1 MSSATPPT
9 LVKPRRPR
17 LGPAGATPAPADHAV
32 APRPLW
38 NDAAATPNLDAMR
51 RALVADLSRHFPLDP
66 SSTEVGVVLICGD
79 SEDASMDWA
88 GLVLTLPS
96 VADPEDDE
104 ENDGEEAGSL
114 WVKPL
119 HMDGPRA
126 HDEKKKRAKTKRGGD
141 LVLVSAEDPPPLSL
155 ARPTAPVVRLSVS
168 KDSPVQKIDG
178 AAIMDRLRF
187 TTTELAPAGS
197 GQSLGAVEDR
207 GLNPT
212 KGHDVSRSTVT
223 SVYAFAPESHELA
236 KELSRDLAATGGARP
251 PRHACLPSPRASSA
265 ADVGKRKRH
274 AFGHDTDGEND
285 EYTHG
290 ESDEYDND
298 DTPGTTVVFE
308 GTSRQTARRVP
319 GLPAP
324 VSNPLFETN
333 AGSALDF
340 DAESKD
346 GEKDEIG
353 TPHPT
358 PAALGDRAAA
368 VLRDALRSSN
378 AVQLVL
384 PRSDVMCAL
393 AEVDE
398 MRSRLKRAR

>member
-1 MSSATPPT
+1 M
-9 LVKPRRPR
+9 VKPRRPR

-265 ADVGKRKRH
+265 ADVGKRKRP
-274 AFGHDTDGEND
+274 AFGHDPDGEND
-285 EYTHG
+285 EYTCG
-290 ESDEYDND
+290 EYDEYTYGEYDEYDHD

-324 VSNPLFETN
+324 VSNPLFDD

-340 DAESKD
+340 FDAESKD
-346 GEKDEIG
+346 DVG
-353 TPHPT
+353 TPRP
-358 PAALGDRAAA
+358 PPPALGDKAAA

-378 AVQLVL
+378 AVELVL

>member
-1 MSSATPPT
+1 M
-9 LVKPRRPR
+9 
-17 LGPAGATPAPADHAV
+17 TPAPADHAV

-104 ENDGEEAGSL
+104 EGDGEEAGSL

-126 HDEKKKRAKTKRGGD
+126 RDEKKKRAKTKRGGD

-187 TTTELAPAGS
+187 TTTELAPADS
-197 GQSLGAVEDR
+197 GPSLAAVEDR
-207 GLNPT
+207 GLNAT

-223 SVYAFAPESHELA
+223 SVYAFAPERRELA
-236 KELSRDLAATGGARP
+236 EELSRGLAATGGARP
-251 PRHACLPSPRASSA
+251 PRHAGLPSPRASSV
-265 ADVGKRKRH
+265 VGKRKRPR
-274 AFGHDTDGEND
+274 FGRNPDRADDKREHGAD
-285 EYTHG
+285 EYR
-290 ESDEYDND
+290 YDD
-298 DTPGTTVVFE
+298 DTPGTVVFE
-308 GTSRQTARRVP
+308 GTSRLTARRVRDV
-319 GLPAP
+319 LPAP
-324 VSNPLFETN
+324 VSNPLFDDS
-333 AGSALDF
+333 GSALDF
-340 DAESKD
+340 DAEFDAESKD
-346 GEKDEIG
+346 RG
-353 TPHPT
+353 TSPVPEG
-358 PAALGDRAAA
+358 PALGDRAAA
-368 VLRDALRSSN
+368 VLRDALLSSN
-378 AVQLVL
+378 AVELVL

>member
-1 MSSATPPT
+1 M
-9 LVKPRRPR
+9 
-17 LGPAGATPAPADHAV
+17 TPAPADHAV

-104 ENDGEEAGSL
+104 DDDGEEAGSL

-126 HDEKKKRAKTKRGGD
+126 RDEKKKRAKTKRGGD

-223 SVYAFAPESHELA
+223 SVYAFAPERRELA
-236 KELSRDLAATGGARP
+236 EELSRGLAATGGARA

-265 ADVGKRKRH
+265 ADVGKRKRP
-274 AFGHDTDGEND
+274 AFGHDPDSEYD
-285 EYTHG
+285 EYTYG
-290 ESDEYDND
+290 GDEYDHD

-324 VSNPLFETN
+324 VSNPLFDD
-333 AGSALDF
+333 AGSALEF
-340 DAESKD
+340 
-346 GEKDEIG
+346 DEIG
-353 TPHPT
+353 TPHP
-358 PAALGDRAAA
+358 PPPALGDRAAA
-368 VLRDALRSSN
+368 VLRDALLSSN
-378 AVQLVL
+378 AVELVL

>member
-1 MSSATPPT
+1 M
-9 LVKPRRPR
+9 
-17 LGPAGATPAPADHAV
+17 TPAAADHAV

-38 NDAAATPNLDAMR
+38 NDAAATPHLDAMR

-207 GLNPT
+207 GLDPT

-223 SVYAFAPESHELA
+223 SVYAFAPERRELA
-236 KELSRDLAATGGARP
+236 EELSRGLAATGGART
-251 PRHACLPSPRASSA
+251 PRHACLPSPRPS
-265 ADVGKRKRH
+265 DVGKRKRP
-274 AFGHDTDGEND
+274 AFGHDGNGSDGD
-285 EYTHG
+285 EYTRG
-290 ESDEYDND
+290 GDEYEYD

-333 AGSALDF
+333 AGLALNF
-340 DAESKD
+340 DAETKD
-346 GEKDEIG
+346 GENDEIG
-353 TPHPT
+353 TPRPS

>member
-1 MSSATPPT
+1 MSIISPLASWFKVMSSETPPPWSSLGGPG
-9 LVKPRRPR
+9 LVR
-17 LGPAGATPAPADHAV
+17 LGVTPAAADHAV

-38 NDAAATPNLDAMR
+38 NDAAATPHLDAMR

-126 HDEKKKRAKTKRGGD
+126 RDEKKKRAKTKRGGD

-178 AAIMDRLRF
+178 AGDHGPPPLHHHGARARRFGALEPRSRRGPRARPDEGPRREPIDRHFGVRVRPGER
-187 TTTELAPAGS
+187 ELA
-197 GQSLGAVEDR
+197 E
-207 GLNPT
+207 
-212 KGHDVSRSTVT
+212 
-223 SVYAFAPESHELA
+223 
-236 KELSRDLAATGGARP
+236 ELSRGLAATGEAPGP
-251 PRHACLPSPRASSA
+251 LDTKCLPSSPTVRRRERSDPAS
-265 ADVGKRKRH
+265 
-274 AFGHDTDGEND
+274 HDGNGSDGD

-290 ESDEYDND
+290 GDEYEYD

-319 GLPAP
+319 GVLPAP
-324 VSNPLFETN
+324 VSNPLFDDSRDRRSTLTPSQRTGRRTKSGLQVARRRRL
-333 AGSALDF
+333 AGQ
-340 DAESKD
+340 
-346 GEKDEIG
+346 G
-353 TPHPT
+353 
-358 PAALGDRAAA
+358 AA

-378 AVQLVL
+378 AASWSCRG
-384 PRSDVMCAL
+384 PT
-393 AEVDE
+393 
-398 MRSRLKRAR
+398 

>member
-1 MSSATPPT
+1 M
-9 LVKPRRPR
+9 VKPRRPR

-38 NDAAATPNLDAMR
+38 NDAAATPNHDAMR

-104 ENDGEEAGSL
+104 DDDGEEAGSL

-126 HDEKKKRAKTKRGGD
+126 RDEKKKRAKTKSGGD

-187 TTTELAPAGS
+187 TTTELAPADS
-197 GQSLGAVEDR
+197 GPSLAAVEDR
-207 GLNPT
+207 GLNAT

-223 SVYAFAPESHELA
+223 SVYAFAPERRELA
-236 KELSRDLAATGGARP
+236 EELSRGLMECTGGSARP
-251 PRHACLPSPRASSA
+251 PRRACLPSPRASSV
-265 ADVGKRKRH
+265 ADVGKRKRPR
-274 AFGHDTDGEND
+274 FGHSPDHADD
-285 EYTHG
+285 EYRHG
-290 ESDEYDND
+290 GCEYRYDD
-298 DTPGTTVVFE
+298 DTPGTVVFE
-308 GTSRQTARRVP
+308 GTSRLTARRVRDV
-319 GLPAP
+319 LPAP
-324 VSNPLFETN
+324 VSNPLFDDS
-333 AGSALDF
+333 GSALDF

-346 GEKDEIG
+346 GEKDGG
-353 TPHPT
+353 TRQVVPEGP
-358 PAALGDRAAA
+358 ALGDRAAA
-368 VLRDALRSSN
+368 VLRDALLSSN
-378 AVQLVL
+378 AVELVL